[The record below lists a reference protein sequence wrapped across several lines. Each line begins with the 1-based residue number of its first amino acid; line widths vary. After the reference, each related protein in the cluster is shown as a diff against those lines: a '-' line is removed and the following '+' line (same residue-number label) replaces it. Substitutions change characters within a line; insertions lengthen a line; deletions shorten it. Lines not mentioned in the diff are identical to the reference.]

1 MVPDYQSLMLPLL
14 QALADGQTYRMRDIE
29 NRLAI
34 TLGLSPEDLAAT
46 ISSGGNL
53 FSSRVGWARTYLKK
67 AKLIEQPKRGMVVI
81 TERGK
86 NALRSNPR
94 QITNQD
100 LKQFPEFV
108 DFVQSGTQHSG
119 DNFPKNNLPV
129 HPLAEDIG
137 IAHSEYVI
145 TDRLSPQERI
155 AQAQAEMHAAL
166 ADEMMEKILS
176 NTPKFFEQLVVDLLV
191 KMGYG
196 GTHRDAARVVGQSGD
211 EGIDGIINQD
221 RLGLDVIYVQAKRYA
236 PDRSISRPDLQQ
248 FVGALVGKGAGKGIF
263 ITTSKFT
270 RDARDFRPANTK
282 LILIDGQAL
291 TQYCIDYGV
300 GCTTEHSFEI
310 KRLDSDYFAEGEG

>member
-14 QALADGQTYRMRDIE
+14 QALADGQTYRMRDIKQH
-29 NRLAI
+29 LAA
-34 TLGLSPEDLAAT
+34 TLQLSDEDLAT
-46 ISSGGNL
+46 RLPSGVNI
-53 FSSRVGWARTYLKK
+53 FSDRLNWARTYLKK
-67 AKLIEQPKRGMVVI
+67 AKLIEQPNKGMVKI
-81 TERGK
+81 SERGK
-86 NALRSNPR
+86 QELKIAPTTLTSQYLKKYTEFLAFVRPR
-94 QITNQD
+94 QQV
-100 LKQFPEFV
+100 L
-108 DFVQSGTQHSG
+108 SG
-119 DNFPKNNLPV
+119 DVPTLFPIYDPITLDE
-129 HPLAEDIG
+129 PLSA
-137 IAHSEYVI
+137 SK
-145 TDRLSPQERI
+145 LSPQERI

-236 PDRSISRPDLQQ
+236 PERSISRPDLQQ